1 MSRPANDGLPDMA
14 SSDPV
19 SEKKRSITLFPKQ
32 DRRALRL
39 VAATSDLFLRSRITE
54 LAKQTG
60 ADPYFGTE
68 PDELKRLVAEKRPE
82 LVILDL
88 SSTDYDPFS
97 VARELKTTFN
107 SRLFGLFPHV
117 RTELKKR
124 ADEIGFEYVVPN
136 SSFLPSL
143 RRVLL
148 ERAEDD

>member
-1 MSRPANDGLPDMA
+1 M
-14 SSDPV
+14 
-19 SEKKRSITLFPKQ
+19 K
-32 DRRALRL
+32 L

-60 ADPYFGTE
+60 SEDPFFGTG
-68 PDELKRLVAEKRPE
+68 PDEMKRLVAEARPE
-82 LVILDL
+82 LVVLDL

-97 VARELKTTFN
+97 VARELKATFN
-107 SRLFGLFPHV
+107 VRLFGLYPHV

-136 SSFLPSL
+136 SSFLLSL

>member
-14 SSDPV
+14 SSDRP
-19 SEKKRSITLFPKQ
+19 SNKNHSITVFAKQ
-32 DRRALRL
+32 DQRVLRV

-60 ADPYFGTE
+60 ADPFFGTG
-68 PDELKRLVAEKRPE
+68 PDELRRLVAQNRPE

-107 SRLFGLFPHV
+107 SRLFGLYPHV

-136 SSFLPSL
+136 SSFLASL
-143 RRVLL
+143 RRVPL

>member
-1 MSRPANDGLPDMA
+1 M
-14 SSDPV
+14 
-19 SEKKRSITLFPKQ
+19 
-32 DRRALRL
+32 RL

-54 LAKQTG
+54 LARQTG
-60 ADPYFGTE
+60 ADPFFGTG
-68 PDELKRLVAEKRPE
+68 PDELRRLVAEKRPE

-97 VARELKTTFN
+97 IAHVLKTKFN
-107 SRLFGLFPHV
+107 SRLFGLYPHV

-136 SSFLPSL
+136 SNFLPSL

-148 ERAEDD
+148 EGAEDD

>member
-1 MSRPANDGLPDMA
+1 M
-14 SSDPV
+14 
-19 SEKKRSITLFPKQ
+19 
-32 DRRALRL
+32 
-39 VAATSDLFLRSRITE
+39 AATSDLFLRSRITE

-60 ADPYFGTE
+60 ADPYFGTR
-68 PDELKRLVAEKRPE
+68 PDELRRLVAETRPE
-82 LVILDL
+82 LIILDL

-107 SRLFGLFPHV
+107 ARLFGLYPHV
-117 RTELKKR
+117 QTELKKR

-136 SSFLPSL
+136 SNFLSSL

>member
-1 MSRPANDGLPDMA
+1 M
-14 SSDPV
+14 
-19 SEKKRSITLFPKQ
+19 
-32 DRRALRL
+32 RL

-60 ADPYFGTE
+60 ADTFFGTG
-68 PDELKRLVAEKRPE
+68 PDEMKRLVAEKRPE

-97 VARELKTTFN
+97 VASELKTIFN
-107 SRLFGLFPHV
+107 ARLFGLYPHV

-136 SSFLPSL
+136 SNFLPSL
-143 RRVLL
+143 RRIML

>member
-1 MSRPANDGLPDMA
+1 MR
-14 SSDPV
+14 
-19 SEKKRSITLFPKQ
+19 I
-32 DRRALRL
+32 

-60 ADPYFGTE
+60 ADPFFGTGS
-68 PDELKRLVAEKRPE
+68 DELRRLVAENRPE

-107 SRLFGLFPHV
+107 SRLFGLYPHV
-117 RTELKKR
+117 KTELKKQ
-124 ADEIGFEYVVPN
+124 ADAIGFEYVVPN
-136 SSFLPSL
+136 SNFLSSL

>member
-1 MSRPANDGLPDMA
+1 
-14 SSDPV
+14 
-19 SEKKRSITLFPKQ
+19 
-32 DRRALRL
+32 LRL

-60 ADPYFGTE
+60 ADPLFGAG
-68 PDELKRLVAEKRPE
+68 PDELRRLVAETRPE

-88 SSTDYDPFS
+88 SSTDFDPFS

-107 SRLFGLFPHV
+107 SRLFGLYPHV

>member
-1 MSRPANDGLPDMA
+1 
-14 SSDPV
+14 
-19 SEKKRSITLFPKQ
+19 
-32 DRRALRL
+32 LRL

-60 ADPYFGTE
+60 ADPFFGAGF
-68 PDELKRLVAEKRPE
+68 DELKRLVAQTRPE

-97 VARELKTTFN
+97 VAKELKTTFN
-107 SRLFGLFPHV
+107 SRLFGLYPHV
-117 RTELKKR
+117 RIELKKR

-136 SSFLPSL
+136 SNFLSSL

>member
-1 MSRPANDGLPDMA
+1 
-14 SSDPV
+14 
-19 SEKKRSITLFPKQ
+19 
-32 DRRALRL
+32 LRL
-39 VAATSDLFLRSRITE
+39 VAGTSDLFIRSRIAE
-54 LAKQTG
+54 IAKRTG
-60 ADPYFGTE
+60 ADPVFGTGQE
-68 PDELKRLVAEKRPE
+68 ELRRLVAETRPE

-107 SRLFGLFPHV
+107 SRLFGLYPHV
-117 RTELKKR
+117 RNELKKQ

-136 SSFLPSL
+136 SNFLTSL

>member
-1 MSRPANDGLPDMA
+1 
-14 SSDPV
+14 
-19 SEKKRSITLFPKQ
+19 
-32 DRRALRL
+32 LRL
-39 VAATSDLFLRSRITE
+39 VAATSDLFLRSRIGE

-60 ADPYFGTE
+60 ADSFFGTE
-68 PDELKRLVAEKRPE
+68 PDELRRLVGENRPE

-97 VARELKTTFN
+97 VARDLKTTYN
-107 SRLFGLFPHV
+107 ARLFGLYPHV
-117 RTELKKR
+117 RTELKKQ

-136 SSFLPSL
+136 SNFLPSL

>member
-1 MSRPANDGLPDMA
+1 
-14 SSDPV
+14 
-19 SEKKRSITLFPKQ
+19 
-32 DRRALRL
+32 
-39 VAATSDLFLRSRITE
+39 

-60 ADPYFGTE
+60 ADPYFGAGT
-68 PDELKRLVAEKRPE
+68 DELRRLVAEKRPE

-88 SSTDYDPFS
+88 SSTEYDPFS
-97 VARELKTTFN
+97 VAHELKTTFN

-124 ADEIGFEYVVPN
+124 ADEMGFEYVVPN

>member
-1 MSRPANDGLPDMA
+1 MR
-14 SSDPV
+14 
-19 SEKKRSITLFPKQ
+19 I
-32 DRRALRL
+32 

-60 ADPYFGTE
+60 ADPFFGTGL
-68 PDELKRLVAEKRPE
+68 DELRRLVAEKRPE

-88 SSTDYDPFS
+88 SSTDYDPFYI
-97 VARELKTTFN
+97 ARELKTTLN
-107 SRLFGLFPHV
+107 SRLFGLYPHV

-136 SSFLPSL
+136 SNFLPIL

>member
-1 MSRPANDGLPDMA
+1 M
-14 SSDPV
+14 
-19 SEKKRSITLFPKQ
+19 
-32 DRRALRL
+32 RL
-39 VAATSDLFLRSRITE
+39 IAATSDLFLRSRITE

-60 ADPYFGTE
+60 ADPYFVTG
-68 PDELKRLVAEKRPE
+68 PDELRRLVAENRPE
-82 LVILDL
+82 LVIFDL

-107 SRLFGLFPHV
+107 SRLFGLYPHV
-117 RTELKKR
+117 RNELKKR

-136 SSFLPSL
+136 SNFLSSL